1 MQTTSKTDGTDSLQT
16 DEDLLAQIAADNH
29 DAYRHIVDKYLPK
42 LWRFAFNVLRNEQEA
57 EDIVQD
63 VLMSVWKNRQSWNQ
77 QGPAK
82 FSTWIYRI
90 TLNRCIDKKR
100 KNATA
105 GEQVELENEPL
116 EAPSPAP
123 DQGLMNEQRNNRLL
137 NLLGDLPENQRTALL
152 YFYYEDLTI
161 IEISHRMGASEQA
174 VRSLLKRARKTLK
187 EKLESEQR
195 DGPETTCKQPADLRR
210 GSGPLAGRPARPRC
224 RADQDLGSR
233 TKGL

>member
-1 MQTTSKTDGTDSLQT
+1 MQTTSKTDGNDSIQT
-16 DEDLLAQIAADNH
+16 DEDLLAHIAADNH
-29 DAYRHIVDKYLPK
+29 DAYRRIVDKYLPK

-63 VLMSVWKNRQSWNQ
+63 VLMSVWKNRQGWNQ

-123 DQGLMNEQRNNRLL
+123 DQGLMNEQSNNRLL
-137 NLLGDLPENQRTALL
+137 SLLGDLPETQRTALL

-161 IEISHRMGASEQA
+161 IEISHRMEASEQA

-195 DGPETTCKQPADLRR
+195 DGSGTTCEQPADLRG
-210 GSGPLAGRPARPRC
+210 GSRALAGRSARTSRTT
-224 RADQDLGSR
+224 DQDLGAS
-233 TKGL
+233 TKSL